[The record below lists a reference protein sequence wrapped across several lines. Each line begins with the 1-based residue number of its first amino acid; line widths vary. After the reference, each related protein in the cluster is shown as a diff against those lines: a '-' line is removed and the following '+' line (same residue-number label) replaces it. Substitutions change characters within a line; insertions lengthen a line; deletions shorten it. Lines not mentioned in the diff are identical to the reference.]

1 VLQWALPLAA
11 RTFPVLVF
19 YLSIPR
25 TYNLSWNSKI
35 AQDYNIRETASSSS
49 LTTIRNTCWVLF
61 HLLGDPIDFLLSL
74 ATRARIRSS
83 ITIKAITASSQAR
96 QDAQMGL
103 LFQLFDEQKE
113 KADRDQTGDNA
124 DDRMLLLAMA
134 DFQSLL
140 DRRAKIHFFFASLVG
155 WFLSPM
161 CWYFI
166 DLTSWGGF
174 GSIVRLST
182 HRLKLGVE
190 KLVFGNFSPVQCCF
204 SICCL
209 TFSLLNGTQNVLGN
223 QSPWGAWWLLL
234 VVVISFFFI
243 KQIALFGCIESLSST
258 MKVGLVVVLIC
269 GVITWRVNSRGK
281 HERLKPSADKRT
293 QFEMNST
300 PGKPDITGRSW
311 RNSDR
316 TEASERSSN
325 AMQSSGGDVGVVSWD
340 IDPVADVGAWAE
352 GTTMANDYPST
363 LSGMDLSMDPSCDN

>member
-11 RTFPVLVF
+11 WTFPVLVF

-49 LTTIRNTCWVLF
+49 LTTIRNTGWVLY
-61 HLLGDPIDFLLSL
+61 LLGDPIGFLYRL

-83 ITIKAITASSQAR
+83 IR
-96 QDAQMGL
+96 HDAQIRL
-103 LFQLFDEQKE
+103 LYTHYQLLIDEQKE

-140 DRRAKIHFFFASLVG
+140 DRRAKNHFFFASPVG

-166 DLTSWGGF
+166 DLTSLGGF

-182 HRLKLGVE
+182 HRLKLSVE

-204 SICCL
+204 SICCF

-223 QSPWGAWWLLL
+223 QLPWGAWWLLL
-234 VVVISFFFI
+234 VVVIPFLFI
-243 KQIALFGCIESLSST
+243 NQIALFGCIESLSST

-281 HERLKPSADKRT
+281 HERIKHSADKRT

-300 PGKPDITGRSW
+300 PGDPDITGRSW

-363 LSGMDLSMDPSCDN
+363 LSGMDLSMDPSCDE

>member
-1 VLQWALPLAA
+1 
-11 RTFPVLVF
+11 
-19 YLSIPR
+19 
-25 TYNLSWNSKI
+25 
-35 AQDYNIRETASSSS
+35 
-49 LTTIRNTCWVLF
+49 
-61 HLLGDPIDFLLSL
+61 
-74 ATRARIRSS
+74 
-83 ITIKAITASSQAR
+83 
-96 QDAQMGL
+96 
-103 LFQLFDEQKE
+103 
-113 KADRDQTGDNA
+113 
-124 DDRMLLLAMA
+124 
-134 DFQSLL
+134 
-140 DRRAKIHFFFASLVG
+140 
-155 WFLSPM
+155 M

-166 DLTSWGGF
+166 DLTSLGGF

-182 HRLKLGVE
+182 HRLKLSVE

-204 SICCL
+204 SICCF

-223 QSPWGAWWLLL
+223 QLPWGAWWLLL
-234 VVVISFFFI
+234 VVVIPFLFI
-243 KQIALFGCIESLSST
+243 NQIALFGCIESLSST

-281 HERLKPSADKRT
+281 HERIKHSADKRT

-300 PGKPDITGRSW
+300 PGDPDITGRSW

-363 LSGMDLSMDPSCDN
+363 LSGMDLSMDPSCDE

>member
-1 VLQWALPLAA
+1 MLCSTDAVLQWALPLAA
-11 RTFPVLVF
+11 WTFPVLVF

-83 ITIKAITASSQAR
+83 IKAITASSQAR
-96 QDAQMGL
+96 RDAQIRL
-103 LFQLFDEQKE
+103 LYTHYQRLIDEQKE

-140 DRRAKIHFFFASLVG
+140 DRRAKNHFFFASPVG

-174 GSIVRLST
+174 GSIVRLS
-182 HRLKLGVE
+182 
-190 KLVFGNFSPVQCCF
+190 Q
-204 SICCL
+204 
-209 TFSLLNGTQNVLGN
+209 
-223 QSPWGAWWLLL
+223 
-234 VVVISFFFI
+234 VVVISFLFI
-243 KQIALFGCIESLSST
+243 NQIALFGCIESLSST

-269 GVITWRVNSRGK
+269 GVATWRVNSRGK
-281 HERLKPSADKRT
+281 HERLKHSADKRT

-300 PGKPDITGRSW
+300 PGDPDITGRSW
-311 RNSDR
+311 RNRDR
-316 TEASERSSN
+316 TEASCFN
-325 AMQSSGGDVGVVSWD
+325 AMQSYGGDVGVVSWD

>member
-1 VLQWALPLAA
+1 M
-11 RTFPVLVF
+11 F

-25 TYNLSWNSKI
+25 THNLSWNSKI

-49 LTTIRNTCWVLF
+49 LTTIRNTGWVLY
-61 HLLGDPIDFLLSL
+61 LLGDPIGFLLSL
-74 ATRARIRSS
+74 ATRARTRSY
-83 ITIKAITASSQAR
+83 IKAITALRQAR
-96 QDAQMGL
+96 HNTQIRFILYTHYQL
-103 LFQLFDEQKE
+103 LIDEQKE

-124 DDRMLLLAMA
+124 DDRMLL
-134 DFQSLL
+134 FGQSLL
-140 DRRAKIHFFFASLVG
+140 DTREKNHFFFASSVG
-155 WFLSPM
+155 CFLSPM

-166 DLTSWGGF
+166 DLTSRGGF

-182 HRLKLGVE
+182 HRLKLSVE

-223 QSPWGAWWLLL
+223 QLPWGAWWLFL
-234 VVVISFFFI
+234 VVVISFLFI
-243 KQIALFGCIESLSST
+243 NQIALFGCIKSLTST

-269 GVITWRVNSRGK
+269 RVITWRVNSRGK
-281 HERLKPSADKRT
+281 HERLKHSADKRT

-300 PGKPDITGRSW
+300 PGDPDITGRSW